1 MVSFVTI
8 IDSNNRYICKNRMLF
23 PYATRVTDYA
33 DTIVTHIDSFM
44 FDVETNNTGG
54 CDCDI
59 PDNGNMIDLDNYN
72 EDTCVQ
78 CGRLLTINDQFL
90 CKKCSEQYDVKM
102 ITIRKKGE

>member
-1 MVSFVTI
+1 MVSFITV
-8 IDSNNRYICKNRMLF
+8 IDSNNRYICKDRMLL
-23 PYATRVTDYA
+23 PYATRISDYA
-33 DTIVTHIDSFM
+33 DTILTQIDSFS
-44 FDVETNNTGG
+44 FDVETVSTGG

-59 PDNGNMIDLDNYN
+59 PDNGKTVDLNDYN
-72 EDTCVQ
+72 EDICVQ